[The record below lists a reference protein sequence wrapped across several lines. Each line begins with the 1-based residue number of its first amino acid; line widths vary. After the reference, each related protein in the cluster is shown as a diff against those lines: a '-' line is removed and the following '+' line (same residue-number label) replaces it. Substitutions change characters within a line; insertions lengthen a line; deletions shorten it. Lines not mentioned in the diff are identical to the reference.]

1 MLKVFC
7 PFQSVNELVR
17 LARENKKVTAD
28 EEKLNVKIVIR
39 KQNLRGEEILEIK
52 TEKVESE
59 IKSQNVP

>member
-52 TEKVESE
+52 TEK
-59 IKSQNVP
+59 N